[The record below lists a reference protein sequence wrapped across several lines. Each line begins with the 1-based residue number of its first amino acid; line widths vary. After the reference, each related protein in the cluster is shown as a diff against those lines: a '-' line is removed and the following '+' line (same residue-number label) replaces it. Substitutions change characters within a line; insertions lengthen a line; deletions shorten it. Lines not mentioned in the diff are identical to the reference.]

1 MHNVKSFNESS
12 NTKKTLY
19 TILYLY
25 VNKYHKLFYFMVINM
40 KEYAV
45 KDINMAKEGL
55 ERIEWAQRHMPV
67 LNLIKAEFTKKKPLK
82 GVNVI
87 ACLHVTVETANLI
100 DTLLAG
106 GANVALTASNPLST
120 QDDVAAALAKKGV
133 KVYAIRGEDEK
144 TYYEHIESALKIKP
158 NVTLDDGADVIATVH
173 TKHKEY
179 LKGIYGGCE
188 ETTTGVIRLRSM
200 AADKAL
206 KYPVVAV
213 NDAETKMMFDNRYGT
228 GQSTLH
234 GIINA
239 TNILL
244 AGKTVVVVGYG
255 WCGRGVAARAKGMGS
270 NVVVVEIEPRKALE
284 AAMDGYMVTD
294 MTEAAKI
301 GDLFITVTGD
311 ISVIR
316 KEHFQLMKD
325 QAIVCN
331 SGHFNVELDLVALK
345 KLSKKVSLVKADVEE
360 YLFKDG
366 RRIYVL
372 GEGRL
377 VNLACAFGHP
387 PEVMDMS
394 FANQALSVKYIVE
407 NHKKLKNEVYKVPE
421 DIDNRVARLKLESM
435 GIKLE
440 KLTEEQEKYLS
451 SWSMGT

>member
-1 MHNVKSFNESS
+1 M
-12 NTKKTLY
+12 
-19 TILYLY
+19 
-25 VNKYHKLFYFMVINM
+25 
-40 KEYAV
+40 V
-45 KDINMAKEGL
+45 KDIKMAQQGES
-55 ERIEWAQRHMPV
+55 RIEWARRHMPV
-67 LNLIKAEFTKKKPLK
+67 LNYIKAEYEKTKPLK

-100 DTLLAG
+100 STLQAG

-120 QDDVAAALAKKGV
+120 QDDVAAALAKRGV

-144 TYYEHIESALKIKP
+144 QYYENIESALKIGP

-173 TKHKEY
+173 SKHPEY

-188 ETTTGVIRLRSM
+188 ETTTGVIRLRAM
-200 AADKAL
+200 AKDGAL
-206 KYPVVAV
+206 KYPVIAV

-234 GIINA
+234 GIMNA
-239 TNILL
+239 TNVLL
-244 AGKTVVVVGYG
+244 AGKTVVIVGYG
-255 WCGRGVAARAKGMGS
+255 WCGRGVAMRARGMGS
-270 NVVVVEIEPRKALE
+270 NVIIVEVHPRKALE
-284 AAMDGYMVTD
+284 AVMDGYRVMD
-294 MTEAAKI
+294 MEQAARE
-301 GDLFITVTGD
+301 GDIFITVTGD

-316 KEHFQLMKD
+316 KEHFKLMKD

-331 SGHFNVELDLVALK
+331 SGHFNVEIDLKDLGAMAKNVRE
-345 KLSKKVSLVKADVEE
+345 VKADVME
-360 YLFKDG
+360 YEMKDG
-366 RRIYVL
+366 RRIYLL

-394 FANQALSVKYIVE
+394 FANQALCVKYIVE
-407 NHKKLKNEVYKVPE
+407 NHKKLKNEVYRVPE
-421 DIDNRVARLKLESM
+421 DIDNRVARMKLETM

-440 KLTEEQEKYLS
+440 KLTKEQEKYLS